1 MKDSM
6 GYPLPEKLLIQFAN
20 SIFLPLKKHLSVTC
34 MFCAG
39 GGKRTIIK
47 LLIKEKTILKSI
59 FEEQFDK
66 TLFIYV
72 DSDEMLEQSNT
83 HYIQLILDSLKREMY
98 RRDLPIRDTK
108 FENPLTFIKTNL
120 KKLTDEGWAVIFIL
134 NDFELTLSL
143 SSNVY
148 LNLESI
154 MSVNKS
160 KITYLFLS
168 TVNILRSE
176 VLEKIHNLKYGV
188 TQKIVYF
195 PLFSKDDA
203 LYIVKKN
210 AEALNI
216 HFSSKLGEVLF
227 SLCGGHPQLLK
238 YSINILHEHFQ
249 KKPLDD
255 ETIKEYLLSHYQLQI
270 VCADIWSYLAAEEQE
285 TLSHV
290 VLTGK
295 TGSVHKNA
303 TEYLINL
310 GLIKEVHSE
319 KYRVFGKL
327 FEEFVKKKL
336 PPQKL
341 VYDLKTNK
349 LYYGS
354 QSCESRFTFQEYKL
368 LCYFITHA
376 TELISRDQVGAVLWG
391 RNYVEKYSD
400 WSIDKI
406 ISNLRKK
413 LDALGFPS
421 QNLSTLKK
429 RGFSFNNF

>member
-6 GYPLPEKLLIQFAN
+6 GYPLPEKLLVQFAN
-20 SIFLPLKKHLSVTC
+20 SVFLPLKKHLSVTC

-39 GGKRTIIK
+39 GGKRTIVR
-47 LLIKEKTILKSI
+47 LLIKEKTILNAI
-59 FEEQFDK
+59 FKDQFVK

-98 RRDLPIRDTK
+98 RRNLPLRDTK
-108 FENPLTFIKTNL
+108 FESPLTFIKTNL
-120 KKLTDEGWAVIFIL
+120 KKLTDEGWSVIFIL

-143 SSNVY
+143 SANVY

-168 TVNILRSE
+168 TINILRSE
-176 VLEKIHNLKYGV
+176 ILEKIHNLKYGL

-195 PLFSKDDA
+195 PLFTKDDSF
-203 LYIVKKN
+203 YIIKKN
-210 AEALNI
+210 ADALRVRLSPKI
-216 HFSSKLGEVLF
+216 YDMLF

-238 YSINILHEHFQ
+238 YSINIVTEHFQ
-249 KKPLDD
+249 KKLSDD
-255 ETIKEYLLSHYQLQI
+255 EIVKDYLLSHYQLQI
-270 VCADIWSYLAAEEQE
+270 VCADIWGYLAAEERE
-285 TLSHV
+285 TLTQV
-290 VLTGK
+290 ILTGK
-295 TGSVHKNA
+295 VSSSHKNEA
-303 TEYLINL
+303 EYLVNL
-310 GLIKEVHSE
+310 GLIKESHLG

-368 LCYFITHA
+368 LCYFITHE
-376 TELISRDQVGAVLWG
+376 TELISRDQVGVVLWG

-421 QNLSTLKK
+421 QNLATLKK
-429 RGFSFNNF
+429 RGFSFSNL